1 MKFLPVNRPSTENKM
16 AGKKRDFSTDDAEF
30 EIIETNPDFDPSQQR
45 GRYFDPE
52 KSRSEVAR
60 RALCQRQLKFD

>member
-1 MKFLPVNRPSTENKM
+1 M

>member
-1 MKFLPVNRPSTENKM
+1 MEFLPVNRPSTENKM
-16 AGKKRDFSTDDAEF
+16 AEKRDLLNDDAEF
-30 EIIETNPDFDPSQQR
+30 EIIESNPDFDPSQQR